1 MTKKI
6 CNDVVRNMYKSITG
20 CVISY
25 QDIYC
30 GNSIENR
37 QECQFS
43 STRLTNQGT

>member
-6 CNDVVRNMYKSITG
+6 CNDVVGNMYKSITG

-30 GNSIENR
+30 VDILWKFN
-37 QECQFS
+37 
-43 STRLTNQGT
+43 